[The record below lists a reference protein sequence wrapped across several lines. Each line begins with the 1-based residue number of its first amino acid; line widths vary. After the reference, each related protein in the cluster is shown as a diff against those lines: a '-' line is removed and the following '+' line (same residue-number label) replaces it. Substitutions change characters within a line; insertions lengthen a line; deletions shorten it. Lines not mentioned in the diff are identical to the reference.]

1 MNSYRTIEVE
11 QKNIPIMTRRHFLP
25 LPAALCLLLVAATLG
40 GSASAAK
47 YEYTNLHRDVYLDLI
62 GQSSPF
68 ESEAAQSKPGGTR

>member
-1 MNSYRTIEVE
+1 
-11 QKNIPIMTRRHFLP
+11 MTRRHFLP